1 MGPGMG
7 NTGGVRARKLH
18 GWGNDFVVVLDADHD
33 TPLDPEAVAAV
44 AGVVCDRRR
53 GIGADGLIHG
63 QAPSTA
69 DHNGAAVVMALYNA
83 DGSRAEMSGNGIR
96 CLAHAV
102 ALTAGTHPAEVAIH
116 SDVGRRVARL
126 VGPAG
131 APGDGDT
138 PAKIQVAVPLGAV
151 TTSALPP
158 PPPGGALG
166 DLLGANDYVGLGVGN
181 PHVVVAVPDLDAVD
195 LAAVGVEAQA
205 WVPGGVNVEVIA
217 PDGDNRVVMRV
228 FERGVGPTEACG
240 TGACAVA
247 WAARH
252 WGLAG
257 DVCIVA
263 MPGGDAEVRLVGD
276 DAELSGPSVLVAALE
291 LSGALAPTGGAP
303 A

>member
-1 MGPGMG
+1 MGRRMG
-7 NTGGVRARKLH
+7 NTGGVHARKLH

-33 TPLDPEAVAAV
+33 TPLDPGAVAA
-44 AGVVCDRRR
+44 AAAVVCDRRR
-53 GIGADGLIHG
+53 GVGADGLIHG
-63 QAPSTA
+63 QVPSAA
-69 DHNGAAVVMALYNA
+69 DHDGAAVVMALYNA

-102 ALTAGTHPAEVAIH
+102 ALTAGTPPAEVAIH

-126 VGPAG
+126 TRPAG
-131 APGDGDT
+131 VPGDGDS
-138 PAKIQVAVPLGAV
+138 PAEILVAVSLGAV
-151 TTSALPP
+151 TTMTLPP
-158 PPPGGALG
+158 PPTGGALG
-166 DLLGANDYVGLGVGN
+166 DLLGAHDYVGLRVGN
-181 PHVVVAVPDLDAVD
+181 PHVVIAVVDPDAVD

-252 WGLAG
+252 WGFAG
-257 DVCIVA
+257 DGCTVA

-276 DAELSGPSVLVAALE
+276 DAELTGPSVLVATLE
-291 LSGALAPTGGAP
+291 VSDALAPTEGAP